1 MKSILLTILL
11 SFVLFTSYSQQK
23 YFARDGKVSF
33 FSSTPIEDIQAIN
46 NQASSILNMEN
57 GELAFSM
64 LMTGFEFEK
73 ALMQEHF
80 NENYVE
86 SEKYP
91 KATFKGKL
99 LNWEASKI
107 EGSDPASFDVE
118 GDITIHGV
126 TKAYKSKADLKKSE
140 DQIKGETKFR
150 IKVADHD
157 IKIPSAVVDNIAE
170 EVEVTIE
177 ITYKPYNK

>member
-1 MKSILLTILL
+1 MRNLALLLTILL
-11 SFVLFTSYSQQK
+11 SSNLSFGQEK
-23 YFARDGKVSF
+23 YFSRDGMVKF
-33 FSSTPIEDIQAIN
+33 FSSTPVEDIEAIN
-46 NQASSILNMEN
+46 NQASSILNMET

-64 LMTGFEFEK
+64 LMTGFQFKK

-86 SEKYP
+86 SDKFP
-91 KATFKGKL
+91 KGTFKGKI
-99 LNWEASKI
+99 LNWDKSKLN
-107 EGSDPASFDVE
+107 GNDPTAFDVE
-118 GDITIHGV
+118 GEITIHGV
-126 TKAYKSKADLKKSE
+126 TKPYKVKSNLIKKG
-140 DQIKGETKFR
+140 DQIEGDTKFN

-170 EVEVTIE
+170 EVEVTIN